1 MKHLL
6 YLLLPLLPALAPA
19 QNKPPFEYSELP
31 DDPYHH
37 IPRAGRATSAPYR
50 LEGSGFT
57 IRQVNV
63 DDAGQ
68 NILGDA
74 ANEPSLV
81 IDPTNPKRMAI
92 GWRQFDTIS
101 NNFRQAG
108 QAFSFDAGENW
119 SSPDPIAPGLF
130 RSDPVLEADT
140 EGNFFYNTLRGS
152 ADGFT
157 CDVYKSNVGTDV
169 WDDGVFAYGGDK
181 QWMAIDRTNTP
192 SNGNVYAF
200 WKTGIS
206 SCVGGFT
213 RSLDDGQ
220 SFLPCEQLVD
230 DPIRGTLVVSPS
242 GELYACGVPTALLW
256 C

>member
-1 MKHLL
+1 
-6 YLLLPLLPALAPA
+6 LA
-19 QNKPPFEYSELP
+19 
-31 DDPYHH
+31 
-37 IPRAGRATSAPYR
+37 
-50 LEGSGFT
+50 
-57 IRQVNV
+57 
-63 DDAGQ
+63 
-68 NILGDA
+68 GD
-74 ANEPSLV
+74 SL
-81 IDPTNPKRMAI
+81 
-92 GWRQFDTIS
+92 DTIS

-192 SNGNVYAF
+192 SMAMCMLFGKRA
-200 WKTGIS
+200 S
-206 SCVGGFT
+206 
-213 RSLDDGQ
+213 
-220 SFLPCEQLVD
+220 
-230 DPIRGTLVVSPS
+230 LVVWVGLPALWTTDKVFCPVSNWWTTPS
-242 GELYACGVPTALLW
+242 GVRSWSAHPANCMLVGVPTALLW